1 MTEREELLN
10 AADRLLT
17 DVAAFISTAPLS
29 DTELEQ
35 KIALALTAR
44 VLKLAH
50 AVHRLC
56 VADCAVDAEPVARA
70 MLSGAASLIFMLDYD
85 VKRRAAL
92 FLIEGQKQENRRLE
106 RLKRNGTLTKE
117 RLGQHIKESNTG
129 LEQTLASHNLA
140 AVNRNKYDAEKTWSG
155 LRDRV
160 LFELMGWSDSYDMY
174 AAFSYFENAHASFF
188 GKIGNCLRRRAL
200 TGVYL

>member
-1 MTEREELLN
+1 MTERDDLLN

-17 DVAAFISTAPLS
+17 DVTTFMSTAPVL

-35 KIALALTAR
+35 KIALGLTAR

-92 FLIEGQKQENRRLE
+92 FLIEGQKQEKRRFE
-106 RLKRNGTLTKE
+106 RLKRNGMLTKE
-117 RLGQHIKESNTG
+117 RLGQHIRESNAT
-129 LEQTLASHNLA
+129 LEQTLASHNL
-140 AVNRNKYDAEKTWSG
+140 
-155 LRDRV
+155 RDV
-160 LFELMGWSDSYDMY
+160 
-174 AAFSYFENAHASFF
+174 
-188 GKIGNCLRRRAL
+188 
-200 TGVYL
+200 